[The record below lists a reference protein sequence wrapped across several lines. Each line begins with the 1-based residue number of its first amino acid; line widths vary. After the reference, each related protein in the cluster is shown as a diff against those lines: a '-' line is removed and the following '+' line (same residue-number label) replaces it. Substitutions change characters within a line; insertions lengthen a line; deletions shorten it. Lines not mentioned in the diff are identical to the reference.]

1 MPLHL
6 ERGNTGLADKEK
18 REWRNL
24 PGDGGFFMIDTK
36 GRRRNMAVNTNTT
49 KTIKRTSTVLGGKCD
64 ATKENMKKLIRQAG
78 CAANTAM
85 EKVTIPLHP
94 GDKDDVVFVGLNGAD
109 FYFKRGEPVE
119 MPKPVADI
127 LRNARVMK

>member
-1 MPLHL
+1 
-6 ERGNTGLADKEK
+6 
-18 REWRNL
+18 
-24 PGDGGFFMIDTK
+24 
-36 GRRRNMAVNTNTT
+36 
-49 KTIKRTSTVLGGKCD
+49 
-64 ATKENMKKLIRQAG
+64 MKKLIRQAG